1 MRIAILAAFI
11 AVVLPTGMAWAD
23 SIDGSWCHTDGR
35 RMRIDGPRIIT
46 PAGTAT
52 QGDYGRHDFTYVV
65 PPGDKG
71 AGTTVYMLLMGE
83 LRVRVQE
90 GGAAPVMWERCG
102 PDISLLWPPTT
113 WG

>member
-1 MRIAILAAFI
+1 
-11 AVVLPTGMAWAD
+11 
-23 SIDGSWCHTDGR
+23 
-35 RMRIDGPRIIT
+35 
-46 PAGTAT
+46 
-52 QGDYGRHDFTYVV
+52 
-65 PPGDKG
+65 
-71 AGTTVYMLLMGE
+71 MLLMGE